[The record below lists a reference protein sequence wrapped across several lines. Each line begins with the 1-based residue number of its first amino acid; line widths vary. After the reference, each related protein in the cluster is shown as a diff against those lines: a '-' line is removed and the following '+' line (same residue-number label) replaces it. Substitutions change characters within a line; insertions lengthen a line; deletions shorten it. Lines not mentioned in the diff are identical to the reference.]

1 MNRLIFITN
10 QVWHDC
16 GKKKHYKNRKVSE
29 KASRYASIQLLLK
42 RIRLPSVE
50 SRRISK
56 PLEKDGVVVLNL
68 QLKFDD
74 HVSSICRKV
83 STQID
88 ALID

>member
-1 MNRLIFITN
+1 MFHRLSKLGFSVKNTAVREQKIDFSLK
-10 QVWHDC
+10 QV
-16 GKKKHYKNRKVSE
+16 
-29 KASRYASIQLLLK
+29 IL
-42 RIRLPSVE
+42 
-50 SRRISK
+50 ISK
-56 PLEKDGVVVLNL
+56 PLEKDGVVVLNS

>member
-1 MNRLIFITN
+1 MFHRLSKLGFSVKNTAVREQKIDFSLK
-10 QVWHDC
+10 QV
-16 GKKKHYKNRKVSE
+16 
-29 KASRYASIQLLLK
+29 IL
-42 RIRLPSVE
+42 
-50 SRRISK
+50 ISK
-56 PLEKDGVVVLNL
+56 PLENDGVVVLNR